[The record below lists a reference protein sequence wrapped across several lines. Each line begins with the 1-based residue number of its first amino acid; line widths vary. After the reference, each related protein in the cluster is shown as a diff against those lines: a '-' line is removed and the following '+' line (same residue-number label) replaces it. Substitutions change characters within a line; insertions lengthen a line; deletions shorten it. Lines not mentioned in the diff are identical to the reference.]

1 MILKGIPEVE
11 ELNGMVRFE
20 NHDELRYSLRSVFE
34 NLPWINHIYLITN
47 KQRPTWLKEHPK
59 ITVVD
64 HTEII
69 PSELLP
75 TFSSVVI
82 ENYLTKIP
90 GLNEHF
96 LYFNDDMFINRHLS
110 PREFFD
116 GDKPIVWMADEYF
129 GRFPE
134 NISVEDNIRMNADE
148 WERTLLR
155 AWDLFQ
161 RKNNIKI
168 PFLTPNHSVDA
179 YCKSM
184 IDSTLNKYPEI
195 QLANRPP
202 FRTGNEISRVFFSYE
217 MIFNHD
223 CQYVLRW
230 KSNRL
235 NRVLSRVG
243 LRVPTVIVSNSLE
256 YMIET
261 VRKRHPK
268 PFCLTSLRHEE
279 SEAAKIFMQK
289 KFPNAAPWEG

>member
-1 MILKGIPEVE
+1 MDQPHLS
-11 ELNGMVRFE
+11 
-20 NHDELRYSLRSVFE
+20 H
-34 NLPWINHIYLITN
+34 N

-202 FRTGNEISRVFFSYE
+202 PLERAMKSAECFF
-217 MIFNHD
+217 HT
-223 CQYVLRW
+223 R
-230 KSNRL
+230 
-235 NRVLSRVG
+235 
-243 LRVPTVIVSNSLE
+243 
-256 YMIET
+256 
-261 VRKRHPK
+261 
-268 PFCLTSLRHEE
+268 
-279 SEAAKIFMQK
+279 
-289 KFPNAAPWEG
+289 

>member
-1 MILKGIPEVE
+1 
-11 ELNGMVRFE
+11 
-20 NHDELRYSLRSVFE
+20 
-34 NLPWINHIYLITN
+34 
-47 KQRPTWLKEHPK
+47 
-59 ITVVD
+59 
-64 HTEII
+64 
-69 PSELLP
+69 
-75 TFSSVVI
+75 
-82 ENYLTKIP
+82 
-90 GLNEHF
+90 
-96 LYFNDDMFINRHLS
+96 
-110 PREFFD
+110 
-116 GDKPIVWMADEYF
+116 
-129 GRFPE
+129 
-134 NISVEDNIRMNADE
+134 
-148 WERTLLR
+148 
-155 AWDLFQ
+155 
-161 RKNNIKI
+161 
-168 PFLTPNHSVDA
+168 
-179 YCKSM
+179 M

-195 QLANRPP
+195 QLANRSP

-268 PFCLTSLRHEE
+268 TFCLNSLRHEE